1 MLHGTCDGHIGSH
14 FLFYLQN
21 MHRKVTQSTAI
32 LCNSLNYL
40 KGMNIIITL
49 ALYIRTYWDIL
60 HVTEYHAGCDVPIY
74 VLYFKYCDLR
84 MRI

>member
-14 FLFYLQN
+14 FLFYLRN

-32 LCNSLNYL
+32 LCNSLKLSQRNGYYYHSHPL
-40 KGMNIIITL
+40 H
-49 ALYIRTYWDIL
+49 TYWDIS

-74 VLYFKYCDLR
+74 VYMCSILNSVT
-84 MRI
+84 